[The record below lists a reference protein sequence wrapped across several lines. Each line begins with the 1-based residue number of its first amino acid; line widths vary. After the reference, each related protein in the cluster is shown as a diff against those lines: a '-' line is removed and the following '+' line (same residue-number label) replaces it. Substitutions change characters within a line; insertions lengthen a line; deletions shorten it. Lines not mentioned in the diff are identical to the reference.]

1 VSADLPAPV
10 LVLRAAPAIRAAAPA
25 RDAEYVYLFA
35 IEETG
40 ELVIKDGYELTF
52 TPRLEVT
59 AFYYNCVVLDRSE
72 MTKRSNLG

>member
-1 VSADLPAPV
+1 VTADLPVPV
-10 LVLRAAPAIRAAAPA
+10 LALRAAPAIRAAAPA

-52 TPRLEVT
+52 TPCLEVT
-59 AFYYNCVVLDRSE
+59 AFYYDCVVLDRSQ
-72 MTKRSNLG
+72 MTNRSSLE